1 MAATRKKPASKRKST
16 ASNSGR
22 TRSTQN
28 TRASAASANR
38 TRTTTKAQDPKR
50 PIRREVGAAI
60 CLVLALFSAF
70 GYFHIE
76 ALFIDAFC
84 ALLKGLFG
92 YGYYIVPPVLLVAF
106 YVLAFHRGRPVRL
119 RLGCALALP
128 VIPGVLLHLF
138 LAEQYAWSG
147 QMVGQLWKDGHSV
160 HCGGIIG
167 GLLAEGGRAL
177 FSVPGTVILMV
188 VAAVILCF
196 VAFNRRITDVVEYV
210 RSHPRAQ
217 YPEPEEEEK
226 PAAPAEPVV
235 ARRPVE
241 PKPVAARPVIDVP
254 LDGEPTAAEKPVDS
268 AQPKKPGFFNRKPN
282 VKTPDQVLMGEKDEV
297 QEEQPPFDSAA
308 KPAPVPISLE
318 AEEDVDE
325 PVAPAEPAIV
335 KVTADEAARAAA
347 EVTRD
352 IAQTMEAEH
361 KPYQYPPL
369 SLLNE
374 GGGDAGGDAESEL
387 SVNRQRLNDTIHSFG
402 IDANIINT
410 VRGPSVTRYELELDQ
425 GVRLNKL
432 TNLADDIALALG
444 ATGVR
449 IAPIPDKISV
459 VGIEVPNKVVSPVS
473 AHTVIGSADFT
484 GSKSKVSFAVGK
496 DISGRCVVGDIGK
509 LPHLLIAGTT
519 GSGKSVCTNTIITS
533 LLYKATPEEVRLI
546 MVDPKMVELGIYNG
560 IPHLLIPVV
569 TDPKK
574 AAGALQW
581 AVTEMM
587 KRYRTF
593 SEVGVRKLDEY
604 NAYAAKTEGV
614 EKMPSVVVIIDELA
628 DLMLVA
634 AKEVEE
640 SICRV
645 AQMGRAA
652 GMHLVIATQR
662 PSADVITGLMKA
674 NIPSRIAFAVASA
687 MESRIILDT
696 MGAEKLVGRG
706 DMLFSP
712 LGSGKPTRVQGCFIS
727 DEEVARVVDFVK
739 KSGTANYS
747 DEIMQEIEQHAAD
760 KDKAA
765 KGVGGSAPAEAA
777 DDYDELLPAAIEVV
791 LETGQASV
799 SMLQRRLKLGY
810 ARAARLV
817 DQMEE
822 KGVVGPFEG
831 SKPRQLLITKEQWM
845 EQKMRQDS
853 GAESADWS
861 AAPAGEQ
868 PPFEVDGYIDSAE
881 TDDAEENPGFVE
893 EESTF

>member
-1 MAATRKKPASKRKST
+1 MAATRKKPAGKKKST
-16 ASNSGR
+16 AANTTARRSVQSTRAGAATGSR
-22 TRSTQN
+22 TRKP
-28 TRASAASANR
+28 AA
-38 TRTTTKAQDPKR
+38 KHQEVKR
-50 PIRREVGAAI
+50 PIRREVGAAV

-84 ALLKGLFG
+84 ALLKGLVG
-92 YGYYIVPPVLLVAF
+92 YGYYIVPPILLVAF

-119 RLGCALALP
+119 RLGCTLALP
-128 VIPGVLLHLF
+128 VVPGVLLHLF
-138 LAEQYAWSG
+138 LAERYAWSG
-147 QMVGQLWKDGHSV
+147 QMVSQLWQDGQNV
-160 HCGGIIG
+160 RCGGIVG
-167 GLLAEGGRAL
+167 GVLAEGGRSL
-177 FSVPGTVILMV
+177 FSVPGTVVLVV
-188 VAAVILCF
+188 VAAVVLCL
-196 VAFNRRITDVVEYV
+196 VAFNRSIMDVVEYIRNRPHV
-210 RSHPRAQ
+210 D
-217 YPEPEEEEK
+217 YPEPEEEKKK
-226 PAAPAEPVV
+226 PAAPVEPVA
-235 ARRPVE
+235 ARRPGAQQ
-241 PKPVAARPVIDVP
+241 PVAARPVIDVP
-254 LDGEPTAAEKPVDS
+254 LDGESAAAKP
-268 AQPKKPGFFNRKPN
+268 AEAEQPRKAGFFNRKPN
-282 VKTPDQVLMGEKDEV
+282 VKTPDQVLMGEEKPAR
-297 QEEQPPFDSAA
+297 EEAMPADFEP

-318 AEEDVDE
+318 TEEPEMEE

-352 IAQTMEAEH
+352 IAQTMEVEH

-374 GGGDAGGDAESEL
+374 GGAGSAGDAEGEL
-387 SVNRQRLNDTIHSFG
+387 SANRQRLNDTIHSFG
-402 IDANIINT
+402 IDANIVNT

-473 AHTVIGSADFT
+473 AHTVIGSSDFT

-496 DISGRCVVGDIGK
+496 DISGRCVVGDIAK

-614 EKMPSVVVIIDELA
+614 EKMPAVVVLIDELA

-727 DEEVARVVDFVK
+727 DEEVARVVEFVK

-747 DEIMQEIEQHAAD
+747 DEVMQEIEQHAAD

-765 KGVGGSAPAEAA
+765 KGVGGSAPAEAG

-845 EQKMRQDS
+845 EQKMRQES
-853 GAESADWS
+853 GEVDADWS
-861 AAPAGEQ
+861 APAADDQ
-868 PPFEVDGYIDSAE
+868 PPFEAE
-881 TDDAEENPGFVE
+881 AFVQAEEEDAPGYVE
-893 EESTF
+893 EESSF